1 MLARENQFKQIY
13 KTAYNRSLEVNS
25 KAHQNR
31 KKHKLGK
38 LLDVGQL
45 VLMENHSFEDG
56 KSKKLHELRSGP
68 YEETKKLTNVNY
80 EIELVSN
87 KTVKKV
93 AHRNHLIEYFPI
105 ENAISELVVDYGL
118 RNENFQPFY
127 KNLMNKQVEKLN
139 RPVDKFSFQQSFTET
154 EFFPVDNFTSN
165 TDNIQNE
172 NNHEKTLE
180 DNNTTITKTDSGFQ
194 EGFSTTFVDNTQT
207 PDNRSHS
214 RTRSSTPYPET
225 RIRFADPPDIRVS
238 PVRTQTREQSTEAN
252 PTPSDD
258 QRSSRIHRRISGR
271 LKKLSTR
278 YQAGFT

>member
-1 MLARENQFKQIY
+1 M
-13 KTAYNRSLEVNS
+13 
-25 KAHQNR
+25 
-31 KKHKLGK
+31 
-38 LLDVGQL
+38 
-45 VLMENHSFEDG
+45 
-56 KSKKLHELRSGP
+56 
-68 YEETKKLTNVNY
+68 TNVNY

-139 RPVDKFSFQQSFTET
+139 KPVDKFSFQQPYTET

-165 TDNIQNE
+165 KDNIQNE
-172 NNHEKTLE
+172 NNHEKTFE
-180 DNNTTITKTDSGFQ
+180 DNNTTITKPDSGFQ

-207 PDNRSHS
+207 PDNRSRS

-238 PVRTQTREQSTEAN
+238 PVRNQTRVQSPEAN

-258 QRSSRIHRRISGR
+258 QRSSRIDRRISGR
-271 LKKLSTR
+271 LKKLTTR

>member
-1 MLARENQFKQIY
+1 
-13 KTAYNRSLEVNS
+13 
-25 KAHQNR
+25 
-31 KKHKLGK
+31 
-38 LLDVGQL
+38 
-45 VLMENHSFEDG
+45 MENHSFEDG

-68 YEETKKLTNVNY
+68 YEVTKKLTNVNY

-139 RPVDKFSFQQSFTET
+139 KPVDKFSFQQPYTET
-154 EFFPVDNFTSN
+154 EFLPVDNFTSN
-165 TDNIQNE
+165 SDNIQNE
-172 NNHEKTLE
+172 NNHEKTFE
-180 DNNTTITKTDSGFQ
+180 DNNTTITKPDSGFQ

-207 PDNRSHS
+207 PDNRSRS
-214 RTRSSTPYPET
+214 RNRSSTPYPET

-238 PVRTQTREQSTEAN
+238 PVRTQTRVQSPEAN

-258 QRSSRIHRRISGR
+258 QRSSRLDRRISGR
-271 LKKLSTR
+271 LKKLTTR